1 MSQQVTVGVLV
12 EPTDGVRALVGDA
25 HVVLADPSDITA
37 LPQALP
43 RATTHVLLLGE
54 ARHEAV
60 LRRHA
65 ALLADTG
72 PSVTWLALPHGP
84 AALVVL
90 ALHAAAARLD
100 AGLLPD
106 AVEDLARRTW
116 SGAWT
121 PSVARLESPSP
132 SLGQHARSM
141 LPGGQGFV
149 VSVAPAPGVLTVGD
163 APSPEDGAP
172 AREALYSAA
181 PGLPDVV
188 LRTALGVSGASECV
202 ELHGLVLDAV
212 GRFGHARAVELFAL
226 PADQRLAAPDG
237 ARLVRC
243 AVCDAVIARHHCP
256 YCRVR
261 PVDVE
266 ATPVVVP
273 EPLGAPL

>member
-25 HVVLADPSDITA
+25 QVVLAAPADITA
-37 LPQALP
+37 LPAALP
-43 RATTHVLLLGE
+43 RGTSHVLVLGE

-72 PSVTWLALPHGP
+72 PSVAWLALPHGP

-141 LPGGQGFV
+141 LPGGPGFV
-149 VSVAPAPGVLTVGD
+149 VSVAPSPGVLTAGETPP
-163 APSPEDGAP
+163 AEHGAP

-188 LRTALGVSGASECV
+188 LRTALGASGAAECV

-226 PADQRLAAPDG
+226 PADQRLTAPDG
-237 ARLVRC
+237 ARLTRC
-243 AVCDAVIARHHCP
+243 AVCEAVIARRHCP

-266 ATPVVVP
+266 APVAVP